1 VTPVPGQHRFG
12 VGRRHDAAYRDMSP
26 AGNGLFWRRRV
37 FVAAGA
43 KACILSVWNGMHI
56 VTMKMTRISPI
67 PTGAEE

>member
-1 VTPVPGQHRFG
+1 
-12 VGRRHDAAYRDMSP
+12 MSP

-43 KACILSVWNGMHI
+43 KACILSVWSGMPI
-56 VTMKMTRISPI
+56 VTKMTRTSPI

>member
-1 VTPVPGQHRFG
+1 
-12 VGRRHDAAYRDMSP
+12 MSP